1 MKEKKVLVCGITQE
15 SNNFNPVLAQKSNF
29 AIRQGEV
36 VVTKGVNWYYV
47 DGALEVL
54 ESAGIKPLKNGGIF
68 ISSGSGGPLNGELV
82 EWFTNT
88 LLDGIKAE
96 GELDGVI
103 VLMHGA
109 TVSNTSQDVCGDIL
123 EAIRKTVGEKT
134 IITASFDLHANIT
147 EKILNNVDYISGY
160 QTYPHMDV
168 KNTSA
173 RATKKLVEHF
183 ANGRAYVATAGV
195 PVIAP
200 ANAYTTNTGKL
211 ATLMQKA
218 KELVDDGKIIDYSI
232 FQVQPWLDVEEMAAK
247 IVITAKNPEDAI
259 RYADELAIDE
269 FELREDLQQNDAM
282 SIEEVIELALKN
294 KTGKPVVLVD
304 SADSPN
310 AGATSDSAEV
320 LRYLLPYKDQLRC
333 ALSVTDPDAVKKA
346 FEIGVGNVGD
356 FELGGKLAPKLFKPV
371 KITGARVQSLHNGE
385 FYMHGPQERGGYRW
399 LGKTA
404 VLKVGNIYIH
414 VPTRGGTEGD
424 KNYYSCFGIDP
435 ELMNLVCVKACTS
448 FRAGYEKFSA
458 DICTTDTPGAASANL
473 KSLPYERRPK
483 PLYPFEEISLTDIR
497 KAKIYRK

>member
-1 MKEKKVLVCGITQE
+1 MKNKRVYICGLTQE
-15 SNNFNPVLAQKSNF
+15 SNDFNPILVEKKSF
-29 AIRQGEV
+29 HIRQGEV
-36 VVTKGVNWYYV
+36 VVTKGANWYYV
-47 DGALEVL
+47 DGPLEVL
-54 ESAGIKPLKNGGIF
+54 ESVGIKPLKDNGLFMSCG
-68 ISSGSGGPLNGELV
+68 SSGPLNSEV
-82 EWFTNT
+82 VDWFI
-88 LLDGIKAE
+88 DSVVKGIKAE

-103 VLMHGA
+103 VLLHGA
-109 TVSNTSQDVCGDIL
+109 TVSNASQDVCGDII
-123 EAIRKTVGEKT
+123 EAIRKTVGDKT

-147 EKILNNVDYISGY
+147 KKILDNADYISGY

-173 RATKKLVEHF
+173 RATRRLVEHF
-183 ANGRAYVATAGV
+183 ENGRSYVATASV
-195 PVIAP
+195 PMIAP

-211 ATLMQKA
+211 SALMNKA
-218 KELVDDGKIIDYSI
+218 KALVDDGKIIDYTI
-232 FQVQPWLDVEEMAAK
+232 FQVQPWLDVTEMAST
-247 IVITAKNPEDAI
+247 IVITAKNPDDAI
-259 RYADELAIDE
+259 RYANELAVDE
-269 FELREDLQQNDAM
+269 FELREDLQQDSAM
-282 SIEEVIELALKN
+282 TIDEVIEVALKN

-310 AGATSDSAEV
+310 AGAPSDSAEV
-320 LRYLLPYKDQLRC
+320 LRYLLPYKDKLKC
-333 ALSVTDPDAVKKA
+333 VLSVTDPKAVEKA

-356 FELGGKLAPKLFKPV
+356 FELGATIAPKLYKPV
-371 KITGARVQSLHNGE
+371 TVTGARVQSLHTGD
-385 FYMHGPQERGGYRW
+385 FFMHGPQERGGYRC

-414 VPTRGGTEGD
+414 VPTRGTTEGD

-458 DICTTDTPGAASANL
+458 EICTTDTPGAASANL

-483 PLYPFEEISLTDIR
+483 PLYPFEEISLSDIS